1 MGQLKSFF
9 LKCKR
14 VWSILKKPTKE
25 EFKMTSKVAAIGIL
39 VLGALGFLVSFIM
52 NVFSFS

>member
-1 MGQLKSFF
+1 MGQFKSFL

-25 EFKMTSKVAAIGIL
+25 EFKMTSKVAGIGIAI
-39 VLGALGFLVSFIM
+39 LGAIGFLVSLVM
-52 NVFSFS
+52 NVFS